1 MLTDGRVAHAPDAA
15 ICAAL
20 HRIGHR
26 PGTHLTAD
34 EVRALVADVR
44 QQCIAAVAVVR
55 DRYRPHQDGRTD
67 TQAQIARNAAE
78 TCIRALETAQ

>member
-1 MLTDGRVAHAPDAA
+1 MSTPDVS
-15 ICAAL
+15 IIAAL
-20 HRIGHR
+20 ERMGHR

-44 QQCIAAVAVVR
+44 RQCVEAVAAVR

-78 TCIRALETAQ
+78 SCIRALEDKA